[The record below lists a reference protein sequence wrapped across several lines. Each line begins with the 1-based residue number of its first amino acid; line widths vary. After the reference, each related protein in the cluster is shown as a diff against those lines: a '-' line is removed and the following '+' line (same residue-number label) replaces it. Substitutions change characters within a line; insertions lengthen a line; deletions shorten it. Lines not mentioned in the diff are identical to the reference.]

1 MRHAL
6 LLAAA
11 LVAIP
16 LTAAAQSQAPAPSL
30 TAEQIV
36 EARRAAFF
44 LSGGSFAQMKAT
56 ADAGGD
62 VKGLVFPAR
71 TLARW
76 ARTLPTMFPA
86 GSAVPPSKAR
96 PEIWSDRAGF
106 EAAALAYFDA
116 AERLAAAAQAG
127 DRAAFLERWAE
138 VRGACG
144 ACHDSYRND

>member
-1 MRHAL
+1 MKHAL
-6 LLAAA
+6 LLGLA
-11 LVAIP
+11 LTAIP
-16 LTAAAQSQAPAPSL
+16 LAAAAQSQAPAPSL
-30 TAEQIV
+30 TPEQIV

-76 ARTLPTMFPA
+76 ARTLPSMFPA
-86 GSAVPPSKAR
+86 GSAVPPSKAKA
-96 PEIWSDRAGF
+96 EIWSDRAGF
-106 EAAALAYFDA
+106 EAAAAAYAEA
-116 AERLAAAAQAG
+116 AGRLAEAAQAG
-127 DRAAFLERWAE
+127 DRAAFVARWTE

-144 ACHDSYRND
+144 ACHDAYRND